1 MRLELDQT
9 GDYVLDPAFLAER
22 LSIEASE
29 LRRRMRL
36 GLVTSIVERGVD
48 SDAGRKRLT
57 VRNGNSVWRGIVDA
71 DNCIVSEES
80 LDLRRPSTS
89 GG

>member
-9 GDYVLDPAFLAER
+9 GDYVLDPAFLALR
-22 LSIEASE
+22 LSVEASE

-48 SDAGRKRLT
+48 SDEGRKRLT
-57 VRNGNSVWRGIVDA
+57 VRNGHSVWRGIVDA

-80 LDLRRPSTS
+80 INLRQSPALA
-89 GG
+89 G

>member
-9 GDYVLDPAFLAER
+9 GDYVLDPAFLALR
-22 LSIEASE
+22 LSIETNE

-36 GLVTSIVERGVD
+36 GLVTSMVERGVD
-48 SDAGRKRLT
+48 GDEGRKRLT
-57 VRNGNSVWRGIVDA
+57 VRNGHAVWRGIIDA

-80 LDLRRPSTS
+80 IDLRQSPAL

>member
-1 MRLELDQT
+1 MRLELDHA
-9 GDYVLDPAFLAER
+9 GDYVLDPAFLAVR
-22 LSIEASE
+22 LSMEASE

-48 SDAGRKRLT
+48 SDEGRKRLT
-57 VRNGNSVWRGIVDA
+57 VRNGNSVWRSIVDA
-71 DNCIVSEES
+71 DNCIVSEEC
-80 LDLRRPSTS
+80 LDLRRPSTL

>member
-1 MRLELDQT
+1 MKLELDQA
-9 GDYVLDPAFLAER
+9 GDYVLDPAFLALR
-22 LSIEASE
+22 FSVGANE

-48 SDAGRKRLT
+48 SDEGLKRLT
-57 VRNGNSVWRGIVDA
+57 VRSGNSIWRGIVDA
-71 DNCIVSEES
+71 EDRLVSEEVI
-80 LDLRRPSTS
+80 DLRRTAAA